1 MRKPFRVHNHYT
13 GELVCEAPY
22 RRSVLCDEIRTGV
35 IEKDHAARSRPHK
48 VPRYVDVL
56 WDDGELE
63 EQVHSNDLE
72 LINELTPL

>member
-1 MRKPFRVHNHYT
+1 
-13 GELVCEAPY
+13 
-22 RRSVLCDEIRTGV
+22 
-35 IEKDHAARSRPHK
+35 
-48 VPRYVDVL
+48 VDVL